1 MKKSTLIISTVLSIV
16 IFAGLVGYRI
26 KERKKQQ
33 EEISNTKPP
42 VTAVSVVKPQK
53 GTISDTFST
62 TGVIVSQSDVQVIPK
77 VGGKIISLFVDE
89 GSKVNSG
96 DIIAQ
101 IEHNELDAQLLQ
113 AKAQLSITKANLD
126 MMVNGPLNTQ
136 ITQAQAS
143 VRQAESSLA
152 QIKVNREH
160 SQTDFDRFKKL
171 QAQGA
176 ITNQQL
182 ENYSAQL
189 EGLKRQYEA
198 GQQQLISAKAALKN
212 LKDGTRPEQISGGRG
227 QIEQAKASI
236 QILES
241 QLSNYTIKAP
251 ISGVVTK
258 RNLVQGSM
266 ASMSSSIV
274 TISKTD
280 SPEIEM
286 NIPEKQI
293 LKVKLNQEVNLES
306 SAFPDKK
313 IKITI
318 KEISPIVDSQTRLI
332 KVKGAIESDLPLK
345 IGMMFDCKILLRQE
359 SDSLILPSEA
369 VLTDLEKKFVY
380 VAVNNKVQEKKIKV
394 GLQNTEEIQVL
405 EGLTPEDNVITKGN
419 VFVKAGDNI
428 QIEAPVAVVK
438 VD

>member
-1 MKKSTLIISTVLSIV
+1 
-16 IFAGLVGYRI
+16 
-26 KERKKQQ
+26 
-33 EEISNTKPP
+33 
-42 VTAVSVVKPQK
+42 
-53 GTISDTFST
+53 
-62 TGVIVSQSDVQVIPK
+62 
-77 VGGKIISLFVDE
+77 
-89 GSKVNSG
+89 
-96 DIIAQ
+96 
-101 IEHNELDAQLLQ
+101 
-113 AKAQLSITKANLD
+113 